1 MKVIPKLQDGGFMS
15 LFTQYTPIQSS
26 TPSQQ
31 ARSTYSRE
39 EKSSE
44 REESTKGKLT
54 EKDLFELVS
63 KVDGLPNDTLVLA
76 NNLQNMLQIQQL
88 MGATDVSDLASAYL
102 SNLYQIKMA
111 KYNKEEYD
119 KAYTKV
125 TENGGLN
132 ECAITTSGQVIVLDD
147 NDNLRQID
155 VSEFLA
161 SKGTDKYKVLTNSNL
176 LYLRAHQ
183 PEYANK
189 NRILDTVSNGIGI
202 QQVDEMIRA
211 KLSSLGTSETIRSG
225 YSVKLG
231 SQIAQGLEV
240 LSQVESAAVARQAGM
255 TLDGMYKNKIIT
267 KDQKQQAEAALQYI
281 YNTLP
286 NNAKTLLSIKAG
298 NASNPKAGAM
308 AIIFQLI
315 TSRMD
320 QTNSFETEWEGI
332 VNEDG
337 TVSKTKSDKSSSEG
351 DGGLDSGDI
360 KTSPY
365 YDMSRMI
372 GGSQDSITINKGTNY
387 QMDVDGVSYPSIP
400 DFEGKPVGK
409 TSLENLLVSGLQ
421 GAITNKNDITFGN
434 VVLSRSDFNNI
445 MYDGMGGTMAILPV
459 KMSSTGRKVVDLEVL
474 DRWETANKQLKDM
487 GINSVLDQKHKQ
499 EIVQVL
505 YQNHLEKFVNVEK
518 GSPDYSAFWQF
529 MIVDG
534 YAVDHS
540 SKNTFKNSSFVT
552 KVDDDSEE
560 IQMIE
565 KALSTDKDQ
574 SNYKIDVDNW
584 YDLNGHNTVYKGS
597 IYIPITNNQ
606 LQALTAS
613 GKSIKEGSAIQ
624 KETEYQMFQKRLQAK
639 QPKLGIL

>member
-88 MGATDVSDLASAYL
+88 MGATDVSDLASTYL
-102 SNLYQIKMA
+102 SNLYQIKMV

-119 KAYTKV
+119 KAYTNV
-125 TENGGLN
+125 TKNGGLN

-211 KLSSLGTSETIRSG
+211 KLSSLGTSEITRSG

-240 LSQVESAAVARQAGM
+240 LSQVESAAVAGQAGM

-267 KDQKQQAEAALQYI
+267 KNQKQQAEAALQYI

-337 TVSKTKSDKSSSEG
+337 TVSKTKSGSSKG

-421 GAITNKNDITFGN
+421 GVITNKNDITFGN
-434 VVLSRSDFNNI
+434 VVLSRSDFDNI

-487 GINSVLDQKHKQ
+487 GINSVLDQEHKQ

-518 GSPDYSAFWQF
+518 GSPDYLAFWQF

-584 YDLNGHNTVYKGS
+584 YDLNGYNTVYKGS